1 MDLDKLSE
9 VRNCRFVKIRLYNYY
24 NDSYSQM
31 ERRMGLAAERGQR
44 AGGGGGRRGEW

>member
-9 VRNCRFVKIRLYNYY
+9 VRNCSFVKIRLYNY

-44 AGGGGGRRGEW
+44 GGGGGSRRGEW